1 MIDDDL
7 RGKVTVSFY
16 RSSGPGGQRKNK
28 KATAVRL
35 RHTITGVT
43 AIATEHRNQSD
54 NLELAFRRLRE
65 KLKQL
70 YKRPKPRLATHASL
84 GSVNKRLEKKKIH
97 SQKKSSRKRF
107 GLTEELD

>member
-1 MIDDDL
+1 MDNL
-7 RGKVTVSFY
+7 KGKVTVSFY

-35 RHTITGVT
+35 RHTLSGVT

-54 NLELAFRRLRE
+54 NLDLAFRRLRE

-70 YKRPKPRLATHASL
+70 YKKPKPRVSTYVTLA
-84 GSVNKRLEKKKIH
+84 SVDRRLQKKKILSEKKVSRRKINL
-97 SQKKSSRKRF
+97 SQ
-107 GLTEELD
+107 ELD